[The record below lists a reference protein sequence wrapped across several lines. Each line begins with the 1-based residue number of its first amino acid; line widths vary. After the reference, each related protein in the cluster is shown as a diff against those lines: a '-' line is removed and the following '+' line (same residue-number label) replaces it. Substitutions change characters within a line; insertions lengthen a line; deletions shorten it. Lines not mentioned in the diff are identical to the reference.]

1 MLPNLEME
9 LDKLDKLDKLHQL
22 HQLPPTL
29 PIALPQLMN
38 VPMMTFLVSPCVRGV
53 LSSTISAPHVFLG

>member
-9 LDKLDKLDKLHQL
+9 LDKL

-38 VPMMTFLVSPCVRGV
+38 MPMMTFLVSPCVRGV
-53 LSSTISAPHVFLG
+53 LSSTVSAPHVFLG